1 MDIKELRKEVVCQ
14 GADKDILPDSKVG
27 ICREISR
34 LNEDGI
40 NLEDN
45 ERDGHSDKSNGK
57 CSIRCGLFERVL
69 RAMSQGGT
77 ANSGNGCYFI
87 GF

>member
-1 MDIKELRKEVVCQ
+1 MDIKELRKEVVYQ

-27 ICREISR
+27 LRSEISC

-45 ERDGHSDKSNGK
+45 EPDGHSDKSNGK
-57 CSIRCGLFERVL
+57 YSIRCGLFERVL
-69 RAMSQGGT
+69 CAMSQGGT
-77 ANSGNGCYFI
+77 ANNGCYII